1 MTVDPRV
8 YSICAEYGIRIV
20 DAHRYPDIGETRAV
34 ATMDRILRNHGE
46 GHFRLVM
53 TTLAETANNKACLDE
68 FGLWMAS
75 DMVIANRGLIER
87 DTSAWLELW
96 DAIPLGRLQFIANDL
111 SGITPQ
117 RHAISGM
124 VFERI
129 YRRFG
134 PNANQ
139 LDLLDDRRTDNLGV
153 QK

>member
-68 FGLWMAS
+68 FGLWMTS

-124 VFERI
+124 VYERVF
-129 YRRFG
+129 RRFG

-139 LDLLDDRRTDNLGV
+139 LDLLDDRRTG
-153 QK
+153 

>member
-8 YSICAEYGIRIV
+8 YSICAEYGIKIV

-34 ATMDRILRNHGE
+34 ATLDRILRNYGE

-53 TTLAETANNKACLDE
+53 TTLAETSNNRAYLDE
-68 FGLWMAS
+68 YSWWMTS

-87 DTSAWLELW
+87 DPSAWLELW
-96 DAIPLGRLQFIANDL
+96 DAIPLGRLQFMMNDL
-111 SGITPQ
+111 SGVVPQ
-117 RHAISGM
+117 RHALSGV

-134 PNANQ
+134 PNADQ
-139 LDLLDDRRTDNLGV
+139 LDLLDDRRTA
-153 QK
+153 